1 MKTKKLFLIYNNPD
15 DSIILWDKQGKE
27 IICSWA
33 TDTPLSEVLK
43 DIEREHKEEEGVYRI
58 YLVLSLD
65 ILKDLNAQEERK

>member
-33 TDTPLSEVLK
+33 MDTPISEVLK
-43 DIEREHKEEEGVYRI
+43 DIETEHKEEEKTYRI
-58 YLVLSLD
+58 YLVLSFGF
-65 ILKDLNAQEERK
+65 LKDLNAERG

>member
-33 TDTPLSEVLK
+33 TDTPISEVLK
-43 DIEREHKEEEGVYRI
+43 DIETEHKEEEETQRV
-58 YLVLSLD
+58 YLVLSFD
-65 ILKDLNAQEERK
+65 VLKDLNAEGGNK